1 MTALGWKKR
10 QVMDKQE
17 LERKMTPKEKLVLAS
32 IEQLGGSAT
41 VKELLEII
49 KNTNRA
55 ALSSYLSRLSKAN
68 LLVSVGSVETGNF
81 RNRAMVW
88 GVNKKVVERLQ
99 AEQEEE
105 KVRPLKVVKSKTD
118 TMPISNLHWL
128 IAGKGGK

>member
-17 LERKMTPKEKLVLAS
+17 LERKMTPKEKLVLES

-128 IAGKGGK
+128 IAGRGGK

>member
-1 MTALGWKKR
+1 
-10 QVMDKQE
+10 
-17 LERKMTPKEKLVLAS
+17 MTPKEKLVLAS

-105 KVRPLKVVKSKTD
+105 KARPLKVVKSKTD

>member
-1 MTALGWKKR
+1 VTALGWKKR

>member
-17 LERKMTPKEKLVLAS
+17 LERKMTPKEKLVLES

-118 TMPISNLHWL
+118 MMPISNLHWL
-128 IAGKGGK
+128 IAGRGGK